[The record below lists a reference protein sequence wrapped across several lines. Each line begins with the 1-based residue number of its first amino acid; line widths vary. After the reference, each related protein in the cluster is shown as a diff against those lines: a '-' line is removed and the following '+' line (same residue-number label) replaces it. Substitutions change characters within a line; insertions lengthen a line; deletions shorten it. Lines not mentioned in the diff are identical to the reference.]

1 MQVEFAIIVKSVLT
15 TGLSICIAKA
25 VINVVIVLV
34 WDIVTSVNS
43 VGIVQPCVPMKTVH
57 FVKLVLGRFV
67 LNADNV
73 RYVHMVYSVRIA
85 DLAVNVVDLCVR
97 IALFAMIVSQYVN
110 ANNAARIVLHCV
122 GNVRDVKTV

>member
-1 MQVEFAIIVKSVLT
+1 MQVEFAMIVKSVLT
-15 TGLSICIAKA
+15 TGPSICIAKA

>member
-97 IALFAMIVSQYVN
+97 IALFAMIVSQC
-110 ANNAARIVLHCV
+110 AKDARTVVVIVAISV
-122 GNVRDVKTV
+122 

>member
-1 MQVEFAIIVKSVLT
+1 MQVEFAMIVKSVLT
-15 TGLSICIAKA
+15 TGPSICIAKA

-73 RYVHMVYSVRIA
+73 GFVHMVYSVRIA

-97 IALFAMIVSQYVN
+97 IALFAMIVSQC
-110 ANNAARIVLHCV
+110 AKDARTVVVIVAISV
-122 GNVRDVKTV
+122 